1 MPRRSDAEYFIIL
14 TELFKP
20 SVREASEA
28 FYIAYFCYVCPLI
41 PQSFLIY
48 CACQSFLILFSW
60 KAYIFTLL
68 KCYFCVNIKR
78 K

>member
-41 PQSFLIY
+41 PQSFLISNTY
-48 CACQSFLILFSW
+48 QPFLI
-60 KAYIFTLL
+60 
-68 KCYFCVNIKR
+68 
-78 K
+78 

>member
-1 MPRRSDAEYFIIL
+1 MPRRSDAEYFIII

-41 PQSFLIY
+41 PQSFLIS
-48 CACQSFLILFSW
+48 CACQSFLI
-60 KAYIFTLL
+60 
-68 KCYFCVNIKR
+68 
-78 K
+78 